1 MLSRRTLI
9 VGTAAITAGCG
20 FLKSPLSAPG
30 SLQPTALNWV
40 SGPHLGLSDR
50 LGTLRPREILQQ
62 SINALQDD
70 EENPHGPKRGRYE
83 LTLRYVEYSAIP
95 NDYPACSM
103 RSKPTLSPSMP
114 ETRRRWRKAAS
125 GCPWTS
131 S

>member
-1 MLSRRTLI
+1 MLSRRMLI

-30 SLQPTALNWV
+30 HTATALNWV

-50 LGTLRPREILQQ
+50 LGTLRPKEILQQ

-95 NDYPACSM
+95 E
-103 RSKPTLSPSMP
+103 RLSGVA
-114 ETRRRWRKAAS
+114 R
-125 GCPWTS
+125 
-131 S
+131 